1 MTSSTPTS
9 SSTKRRTQPYARRT
23 RPARA
28 PKRGVR
34 SRFAAWRPPD
44 LLRGLLRGLFLVQP
58 RQARLE
64 LLQFRQI
71 VENDVGLIGMQLKV
85 VLVLAFGGGKPRNG
99 NHLVHYR
106 FGEAIVW
113 IKLRYCG
120 GCTS

>member
-58 RQARLE
+58 RQALLE

-71 VENDVGLIGMQLKV
+71 VENDVGLIRVQLEV
-85 VLVLAFGGGKPRNG
+85 VLMIAFGGVEPRKW
-99 NHLVHYR
+99 NHLGHDR
-106 FGEAIVW
+106 FRE
-113 IKLRYCG
+113 
-120 GCTS
+120 